1 MDGDN
6 CVCTK
11 SSTSLCALQIHLRRR
26 ECATSTTASS
36 LIMRIAEITNTTK
49 PATPQQQRMTTL
61 KQQAKRSQ
69 QAVKQ
74 ERLRQQQQKLNQ
86 QRAALNKS

>member
-1 MDGDN
+1 MDRDN
-6 CVCTK
+6 SLRTK
-11 SSTSLCALQIHLRRR
+11 SSTSLCALQIYIRSRK
-26 ECATSTTASS
+26 CATSTTASS
-36 LIMRIAEITNTTK
+36 LIMRIAEITNTSK

-69 QAVKQ
+69 KAVKQ

-86 QRAALNKS
+86 QRSTLKK

>member
-1 MDGDN
+1 MDRDN

-11 SSTSLCALQIHLRRR
+11 SSTSLCALQIYIRSRK
-26 ECATSTTASS
+26 CATSTTASS

-61 KQQAKRSQ
+61 QQQAKRSQ

>member
-1 MDGDN
+1 MDRN
-6 CVCTK
+6 NRVCTK
-11 SSTSLCALQIHLRRR
+11 SSTSLRTLPIYIRSRKCS
-26 ECATSTTASS
+26 TSTTASS
-36 LIMRIAEITNTTK
+36 LIMRIAEITNATK
-49 PATPQQQRMTTL
+49 PAIPQQQRMTTL
-61 KQQAKRSQ
+61 QQQAKRSQ

>member
-1 MDGDN
+1 MGRDN
-6 CVCTK
+6 SLRTK
-11 SSTSLCALQIHLRRR
+11 SSTSLRTLQIHLRSRK
-26 ECATSTTASS
+26 CSTSTTASS

-61 KQQAKRSQ
+61 QQQAKRSQ